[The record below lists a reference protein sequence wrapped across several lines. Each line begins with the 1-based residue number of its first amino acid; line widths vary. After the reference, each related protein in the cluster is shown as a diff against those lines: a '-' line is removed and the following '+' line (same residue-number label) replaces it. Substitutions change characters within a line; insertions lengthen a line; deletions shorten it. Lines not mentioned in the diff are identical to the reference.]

1 MKFELFKEVAL
12 AVDIPDHRLKKGDI
26 ATVVDY
32 LPAGPN
38 PEPGYALEVF
48 NTVGESIDVLMVTE
62 SQLEPLGSEEVWHAR
77 HLVKSPPNDH
87 VPRILVPVRTLNI

>member
-26 ATVVDY
+26 ATIVEY
-32 LPAGPN
+32 LPAGSN

-48 NTVGESIDVLMVTE
+48 NTLGETIDVIVAAE
-62 SQLEPLGSEEVWHAR
+62 SELKSLSHDEVWHAR
-77 HLVKSPPNDH
+77 HIVESDQ
-87 VPRILVPVRTLNI
+87 